1 VVPGPHDPSC
11 PKAVLTIRYRNDSI
25 DWEETC
31 IQFQDCKQLMSK
43 VRAEIEARG
52 GRCRREGDCL
62 YATAR
67 RSIIEKVLAGLG
79 DRLPVVV
86 DVEEPVSG
94 LE

>member
-1 VVPGPHDPSC
+1 MSQPHDTLC
-11 PKAVLTIRYRNDSI
+11 PKAVLYIRYRDDTI

-31 IQFQDCKQLMSK
+31 IQFQDCKTLVTR
-43 VRAEIEARG
+43 VRKALDARG

-62 YATAR
+62 YTSAA

-79 DRLPVVV
+79 DCLPVVV
-86 DVEEPVSG
+86 DAGVPVRG